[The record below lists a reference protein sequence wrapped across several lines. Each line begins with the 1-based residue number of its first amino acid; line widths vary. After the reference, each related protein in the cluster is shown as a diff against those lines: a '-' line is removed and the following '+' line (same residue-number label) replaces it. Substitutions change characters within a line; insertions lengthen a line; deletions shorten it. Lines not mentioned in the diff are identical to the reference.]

1 MASTTRSLNT
11 IGFLKIIKE
20 RIHLQCHV
28 KPNSNA
34 SRVGIKPFSDTSSY
48 LEVCV
53 SSPARDNE
61 ANEGVVEVLSRIL
74 RCPKTDL
81 EVVRGKKSRDKTI
94 AVTGLRDLKNDPGG
108 VLERVR
114 ERLLVSTRDVNS

>member
-1 MASTTRSLNT
+1 MASTTRGLNT
-11 IGFLKIIKE
+11 IGFLKITKE

-34 SRVGIKPFSDTSSY
+34 SRVGIKPFSDTSSH

-74 RCPKTDL
+74 RCPKNGSGSYS
-81 EVVRGKKSRDKTI
+81 GKEIKR
-94 AVTGLRDLKNDPGG
+94 
-108 VLERVR
+108 
-114 ERLLVSTRDVNS
+114 